1 MAKKI
6 EKDKVKEEL
15 QRLASRK
22 TARMIADIEER
33 LKAKE
38 VTREKVRME
47 KEISIRAKQE
57 ADREQEEK
65 EAQIN
70 AEAQKRLDLQ
80 RSATEARIKSQQ
92 ESERLKAEEEAQS
105 NIQEEPDR
113 RVKEADSPNGKA
125 EICLSTNIDSNDD
138 IASANLGGITEMAE
152 VKNEIIPVAKEEE
165 ALRSV
170 DGNAGVEDA
179 DEQQAVMA
187 EKDFFGFNAAGM
199 SSVGFSDKNTDDA
212 CIKNEEDNPV
222 EANEIFG
229 TWEIEDDLACIED
242 EAEADWLNTE
252 KGD

>member
-1 MAKKI
+1 M
-6 EKDKVKEEL
+6 
-15 QRLASRK
+15 
-22 TARMIADIEER
+22 
-33 LKAKE
+33 KAKE
-38 VTREKVRME
+38 VNREKVRME

-57 ADREQEEK
+57 ADREREEK
-65 EAQIN
+65 EARIN
-70 AEAQKRLDLQ
+70 AEEQKRLDLH

-92 ESERLKAEEEAQS
+92 EIERLKAEEEAQS

-113 RVKEADSPNGKA
+113 RVKEASCLDGKA
-125 EICLSTNIDSNDD
+125 EICLSTNIGINNG
-138 IASANLGGITEMAE
+138 IASANLEGITEMVE
-152 VKNEIIPVAKEEE
+152 VKNEIIPASKEEE

-170 DGNAGVEDA
+170 DGNTGVEDA

-187 EKDFFGFNAAGM
+187 EEDLFGFNAAGM
-199 SSVGFSDKNTDDA
+199 SSVGFSDKNMDDA

-222 EANEIFG
+222 EADEIFG